1 MPKYEYRQLPEQ
13 FDDMRNRAVHF
24 AGSALTGLR
33 SDQA

>member
-24 AGSALTGLR
+24 AGSAFNRLAL
-33 SDQA
+33 